1 MRQIKLETSMDNL
14 DRLHQTVNGDGRKKT
29 VIVSKSMLSKILI
42 DHTRLVAYLGPVVK
56 EPED

>member
-1 MRQIKLETSMDNL
+1 VRQIKLETSMDDL
-14 DRLHQTVNGDGRKKT
+14 DKLHQTVNGDGRKKSVT
-29 VIVSKSMLSKILI
+29 VSKSVLSKILI

>member
-1 MRQIKLETSMDNL
+1 MRQIKLETSMDDL
-14 DRLHQTVNGDGRKKT
+14 DKLHQTVNGDGRKKT

-42 DHTRLVAYLGPVVK
+42 DHTRLVAFLGPVGK